1 MPRTPAIA
9 GLTLWGR
16 MIATSSQY
24 VNQANTQQIPSW
36 TRFDLGTQYKMQA
49 FRKPAALRFAVENVF
64 NKSYWRAVNDGWVST
79 GLPRTF
85 KFSAA
90 MDF

>member
-1 MPRTPAIA
+1 
-9 GLTLWGR
+9 

-24 VNQANTQQIPSW
+24 MDQANTQQIPSW
-36 TRFDLGTQYKMQA
+36 LCFDLGTQYKTQA
-49 FRKPAALRFAVENVF
+49 FGNPLALRFAVENVF
-64 NKSYWRAVNDGWVST
+64 DKNYWAAVNDGWVST

-85 KFSAA
+85 KFSAV